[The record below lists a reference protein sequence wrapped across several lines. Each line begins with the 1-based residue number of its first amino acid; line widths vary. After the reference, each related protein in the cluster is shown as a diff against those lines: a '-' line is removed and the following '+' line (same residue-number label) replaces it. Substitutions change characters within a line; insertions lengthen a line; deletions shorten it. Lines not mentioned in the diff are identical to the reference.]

1 MTTILLVDTNY
12 TFTADVES
20 RLILNEI
27 PDLQIVALNN
37 VDDVFRI
44 VQNVQPDKVLL
55 NAAVLEMY
63 PDWNLTIPV
72 ISYARNTDGLAL
84 AAKHNIPCYGVVNT
98 PETLLTAIENNSFVT
113 IQKKQPEPPK
123 KPEPV
128 KKPEP
133 ERKTQQT
140 FTQEEEISFDDPLVE
155 TAAPKKPE
163 YVKENPITSEKH
175 AVYKEQMVS
184 EHPSF
189 QEAEPKKP
197 VYQPPKQDSGN
208 NAFDLRAQL
217 AQAKEEERRL
227 AKKQQEEQARRARQ
241 QINEQLERKK
251 GKAKVITVY
260 SAKGGVGKTTISC
273 EFAVYLALTDHG
285 RGKYKVCIADFNID
299 FGDVMATLSY
309 DPDRFCMT
317 NWADEIREKLDALPR
332 DAYGNHTKEQ
342 LESIQYTDVQ
352 MERWLQ
358 KNNENGLY
366 ALLAP
371 TSNEDSMDISEEEL
385 KVMMHNLIYNG
396 GFDFV
401 ICDTGNN
408 TRDSSYMALMEA
420 DQVFLV
426 VTQNFNTMNC
436 NNSVL
441 STLYKVKFDMS
452 KINLIVNKVKPKKSV
467 GIGMDE
473 VAEALKNP
481 DTGRPYPC
489 IAKIKDTN
497 DIKQA
502 NNNAEP
508 LVYNPSHEFT
518 KSIGQLVSKIVGN
531 DFVLEQPKKK
541 SFLAR
546 LFGSK

>member
-72 ISYARNTDGLAL
+72 ISYARNTDSLAL
-84 AAKHNIPCYGVVNT
+84 AAKHNIPCYGVVDT

-113 IQKKQPEPPK
+113 IQKEQPKPPQKPELVK
-123 KPEPV
+123 KTEPV
-128 KKPEP
+128 K
-133 ERKTQQT
+133 KTQQT
-140 FTQEEEISFDDPLVE
+140 FTQEEEFSFDDHIVE
-155 TAAPKKPE
+155 TAAPKKRE
-163 YVKENPITSEKH
+163 YVKEDPITSEKH

-184 EHPSF
+184 DRPSF
-189 QEAEPKKP
+189 QEAEPQKP
-197 VYQPPKQDSGN
+197 AYQPPKQETGN

-227 AKKQQEEQARRARQ
+227 AKKQQEEQARRDRQ
-241 QINEQLERKK
+241 QISEQLERKK

-273 EFAVYLALTDHG
+273 ELAVYLALTDHG

-489 IAKIKDTN
+489 VAKIKDTN

-518 KSIGQLVSKIVGN
+518 KSIGQLVSKIVGD

>member
-37 VDDVFRI
+37 VEDVFRI

-72 ISYARNTDGLAL
+72 ISYARNMDSLAL
-84 AAKHNIPCYGVVNT
+84 AAKHKIACYGVVNT
-98 PETLLTAIENNSFVT
+98 PEALLTAIENNSFVT

-128 KKPEP
+128 KKTEP

-140 FTQEEEISFDDPLVE
+140 FTQEEEISFDGHLVE
-155 TAAPKKPE
+155 TEAQKKPE
-163 YVKENPITSEKH
+163 YVKENPIISEKH

-184 EHPSF
+184 ERPSF
-189 QEAEPKKP
+189 QEAGPKKP
-197 VYQPPKQDSGN
+197 VYQPPKQETGN

-227 AKKQQEEQARRARQ
+227 AKKQQEEQARRDRQ
-241 QINEQLERKK
+241 QISEQLERKK

-273 EFAVYLALTDHG
+273 ELAVYLALTDHG

-452 KINLIVNKVKPKKSV
+452 KIHLIVNKVKPKKSV

-489 IAKIKDTN
+489 VAKIKDTN

-518 KSIGQLVSKIVGN
+518 KSIGQLVSKIVGD

>member
-55 NAAVLEMY
+55 NAAILEMY

-72 ISYARNTDGLAL
+72 ISYARNTDSLAL
-84 AAKHNIPCYGVVNT
+84 AAKHNIPCYGVVNN

-140 FTQEEEISFDDPLVE
+140 FTQEEEISFDDHLVE
-155 TAAPKKPE
+155 TAAQKKPE
-163 YVKENPITSEKH
+163 YVKENPIISEKH

-184 EHPSF
+184 ERPSF
-189 QEAEPKKP
+189 QEAEPQKP
-197 VYQPPKQDSGN
+197 VYQPPKQETGN

-227 AKKQQEEQARRARQ
+227 AKKQQEEQARRDRQ
-241 QINEQLERKK
+241 QISEQLERKK

-273 EFAVYLALTDHG
+273 ELAVYLALTDHG

-489 IAKIKDTN
+489 VAKIKDTN

-518 KSIGQLVSKIVGN
+518 KSIGQLVSKIVGD

>member
-37 VDDVFRI
+37 VEDVFRI

-72 ISYARNTDGLAL
+72 ISYARNMDSLAL
-84 AAKHNIPCYGVVNT
+84 AAKHNIACYGVVNT
-98 PETLLTAIENNSFVT
+98 PEALLTAIENNSFVT

-128 KKPEP
+128 KKTEP

-140 FTQEEEISFDDPLVE
+140 FTQEEEISFDDHLVE
-155 TAAPKKPE
+155 TEAQKKSE
-163 YVKENPITSEKH
+163 YLKENPIISEKH

-184 EHPSF
+184 ERPSF

-197 VYQPPKQDSGN
+197 VYQPPKQETGN

-227 AKKQQEEQARRARQ
+227 AKKQQEEQARRDRQ
-241 QINEQLERKK
+241 QISEQLERKK

-273 EFAVYLALTDHG
+273 ELAVYLALTDHG

-489 IAKIKDTN
+489 VAKIKDTN

-518 KSIGQLVSKIVGN
+518 KSIGQLVSKIVGD

>member
-72 ISYARNTDGLAL
+72 ISYARNTDSLAL
-84 AAKHNIPCYGVVNT
+84 AAKHNIPCYGVVDT

-113 IQKKQPEPPK
+113 IQKEQPKPP
-123 KPEPV
+123 
-128 KKPEP
+128 
-133 ERKTQQT
+133 Q
-140 FTQEEEISFDDPLVE
+140 
-155 TAAPKKPE
+155 
-163 YVKENPITSEKH
+163 
-175 AVYKEQMVS
+175 
-184 EHPSF
+184 
-189 QEAEPKKP
+189 KP
-197 VYQPPKQDSGN
+197 VYQPPKQETGN

-227 AKKQQEEQARRARQ
+227 AKKQQEEQARRDRQ
-241 QINEQLERKK
+241 QISEQLERKK

-273 EFAVYLALTDHG
+273 ELAVYLALTDHG

-396 GFDFV
+396 GFDYV

-489 IAKIKDTN
+489 VAKIKDTN

-518 KSIGQLVSKIVGN
+518 KSIGQLVSKIVGD

>member
-37 VDDVFRI
+37 VEDVFRI

-72 ISYARNTDGLAL
+72 ISYARNMDSLAL
-84 AAKHNIPCYGVVNT
+84 AAKHNIACYGVVNT
-98 PETLLTAIENNSFVT
+98 PEALLTAIENNSFVT

-128 KKPEP
+128 KKTEP

-140 FTQEEEISFDDPLVE
+140 FTQEEEISFDDHLVE
-155 TAAPKKPE
+155 TEAQKKPE
-163 YVKENPITSEKH
+163 YLKENPIISEKH

-184 EHPSF
+184 ERPSF

-197 VYQPPKQDSGN
+197 VYQPPKQETGN
-208 NAFDLRAQL
+208 NTFDLRAQL

-227 AKKQQEEQARRARQ
+227 AKKQQEEQARRDRQ
-241 QINEQLERKK
+241 QISEQLERKK

-273 EFAVYLALTDHG
+273 ELAVYLALTDHG

-452 KINLIVNKVKPKKSV
+452 KIHLIVNKVKPKKSV

-489 IAKIKDTN
+489 VAKIKDTN

-518 KSIGQLVSKIVGN
+518 KSIGQLVSKIVGD

>member
-37 VDDVFRI
+37 VEDVFRI

-72 ISYARNTDGLAL
+72 ISYARNMDSLAL
-84 AAKHNIPCYGVVNT
+84 AAKHNIACYGVVNT
-98 PETLLTAIENNSFVT
+98 PEALLTAIENNSFVT

-128 KKPEP
+128 KKTEP

-140 FTQEEEISFDDPLVE
+140 FTQEEEISFDDHLVE
-155 TAAPKKPE
+155 TEAQKKPE
-163 YVKENPITSEKH
+163 YLKENPIISEKH

-184 EHPSF
+184 ERPSF

-197 VYQPPKQDSGN
+197 VYQPPKQETGN

-227 AKKQQEEQARRARQ
+227 AKKQQEEQARRDRQ
-241 QINEQLERKK
+241 QISEQLERKK

-273 EFAVYLALTDHG
+273 ELAVYLALTDHG

-371 TSNEDSMDISEEEL
+371 TSNEDFMDISEEEL

-489 IAKIKDTN
+489 VAKIKDTN

-518 KSIGQLVSKIVGN
+518 KSIGQLVSKIVGD

>member
-72 ISYARNTDGLAL
+72 ISYARNTESLAL
-84 AAKHNIPCYGVVNT
+84 AAKYNIPCYGVVNT

-113 IQKKQPEPPK
+113 IQKEQPKPQKAPETVK

-128 KKPEP
+128 KKM
-133 ERKTQQT
+133 KQT
-140 FTQEEEISFDDPLVE
+140 FPQEEEFSFDDDPPE
-155 TAAPKKPE
+155 TVKGPE
-163 YVKENPITSEKH
+163 YRRETQIVPEKQTI
-175 AVYKEQMVS
+175 YMEQKVA
-184 EHPSF
+184 ERPSF
-189 QEAEPKKP
+189 QKAEPEKP
-197 VYQPPKQDSGN
+197 AYQPPKQEANS

-227 AKKQQEEQARRARQ
+227 AKKQQVEQARRDLQ
-241 QINEQLERKK
+241 QISEQLERKK

-273 EFAVYLALTDHG
+273 ELAVYLALTDHG

-441 STLYKVKFDMS
+441 STLHKVKFDMS

-467 GIGMDE
+467 GISMDE

-541 SFLAR
+541 GFFAR
-546 LFGSK
+546 LFGNK

>member
-37 VDDVFRI
+37 VEDVFRI

-72 ISYARNTDGLAL
+72 ISYARNMDSLAL
-84 AAKHNIPCYGVVNT
+84 AAKHNIACYGVVNT
-98 PETLLTAIENNSFVT
+98 PEALLTAIENNSFVT

-128 KKPEP
+128 KKTEP

-140 FTQEEEISFDDPLVE
+140 FTQEEEISFDDHLVE
-155 TAAPKKPE
+155 TEAQKKPE
-163 YVKENPITSEKH
+163 YLKENPIISEKH

-184 EHPSF
+184 ERPSF

-197 VYQPPKQDSGN
+197 VYQPPKQETGN

-227 AKKQQEEQARRARQ
+227 AKKQQEEQARRDRQ
-241 QINEQLERKK
+241 QISEQLERKK

-273 EFAVYLALTDHG
+273 ELAVYLALTDHG